1 MIELFFRAGS
11 VFSRVPSR
19 PPKRTE
25 ARDRPKLCSAP
36 RVGWRSL
43 GKRRQ
48 RASVEV
54 DQRDERREFFFFSSL
69 DLEDLDLDNLKLF
82 VLSFP
87 LTHSFSLSVLCTK
100 SKKPKKQAEWRGIGV
115 QQSRG
120 WVHYAIHRP
129 EPHVSFL

>member
-69 DLEDLDLDNLKLF
+69 DLERPRPRELEPF
-82 VLSFP
+82 FC
-87 LTHSFSLSVLCTK
+87 SFSLSHTLSPLSVLCNK
-100 SKKPKKQAEWRGIGV
+100 SKKPKKRPSGEGSACSSLAAGSTTPSTGR
-115 QQSRG
+115 SRT
-120 WVHYAIHRP
+120 
-129 EPHVSFL
+129 